1 MRKKIENMK
10 GSSIL
15 FLLIGGGIVYY
26 FMNMEDDAPKEVI
39 DPKDVSKWDD
49 KKINDYLQEC
59 CESKKKGILLGT
71 HEKPE
76 FMAQAKKEARKRGL
90 QIPKCAQS
98 SIDFIDQSFVCP
110 KCFKAPCKCRKIG
123 INDMVKDV
131 TPPATGA
138 MPKCEE
144 GTAFIN
150 GRCLPLPN
158 RKPKQ
163 NRRIGKQFP
172 PSDSYAF
179 PNYINPQG
187 QGYTLQNG

>member
-76 FMAQAKKEARKRGL
+76 FMAQAKK
-90 QIPKCAQS
+90 
-98 SIDFIDQSFVCP
+98 
-110 KCFKAPCKCRKIG
+110 
-123 INDMVKDV
+123 
-131 TPPATGA
+131 
-138 MPKCEE
+138 
-144 GTAFIN
+144 
-150 GRCLPLPN
+150 
-158 RKPKQ
+158 
-163 NRRIGKQFP
+163 
-172 PSDSYAF
+172 
-179 PNYINPQG
+179 
-187 QGYTLQNG
+187 